1 MPTAHATSSLSARC
15 KLLCTR
21 LRLRTTAGGDTISN
35 LSVHIKSF
43 HLPIR
48 SAISV
53 AAVVAL
59 APPAGRI
66 ALQVSVSARKG
77 SSTSTK
83 TTSACNKRY

>member
-1 MPTAHATSSLSARC
+1 MPSARVSARC
-15 KLLCTR
+15 KLLCIR

-35 LSVHIKSF
+35 LPVHIKSF

-53 AAVVAL
+53 APVVAL

-77 SSTSTK
+77 SSTTMK